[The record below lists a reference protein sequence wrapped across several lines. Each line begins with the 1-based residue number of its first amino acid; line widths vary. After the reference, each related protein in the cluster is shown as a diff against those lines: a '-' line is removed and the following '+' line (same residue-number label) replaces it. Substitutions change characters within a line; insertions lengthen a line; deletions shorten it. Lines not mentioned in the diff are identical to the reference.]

1 MEFRILGPLEIADD
15 GHVLALGSGR
25 QLALVALLLVQR
37 NTVVPTDRIV
47 DDLWQGSPPPTAA
60 KIVRNSISLL
70 RKELGDRLVTRAP
83 GYLLRVEPGELDADR
98 LESAVED
105 GRPETLTEALALWRG
120 PPLSEVAYHDF
131 ARPEIERL
139 EELHLAATEARIDA
153 ELAKGQHARL
163 VPELETLVRA
173 HPLRERLREQLMLAL
188 YRSGRQADALEAY
201 QDARRTLDT
210 ELGLEPSK
218 RLQAL
223 ERKIL
228 NQDPT
233 LEVPTTPTQR
243 ARRRSGLLIAAGAVA
258 LLAAGLAAGA
268 IALTSGGEAKG
279 LARVARNSVGVID
292 PETNRIVAQI
302 PVGDSPTRLSV
313 SGNDVWVLNYG
324 DNSVSRIDAAKRVV
338 LRTVALPGPPSGIA
352 ADRHGAWADYLNS
365 TRTGFGGG
373 SAGAAFIDGRFNN
386 ITRTV
391 RLNRLFMG
399 SNAVAVGLGS
409 IWTADTG
416 FVTRIDPETG
426 KIRALI
432 PTGRAPEDGVAV
444 GEGAVWALAGVGV
457 MRIDPAR
464 NEVVATIPIAQT
476 LNGRGYTSTAI
487 AVGNGAVWVANWYSA
502 FSEYSLTRDIPTP
515 RAGTVSRIDPESNAV
530 IATITV
536 GRDPFGVAAGD
547 GAVWVTNRTAFTVSR
562 IDPRTN
568 EVVKTIRIGNRP
580 RAVAVGGGAVWVSV
594 A

>member
-1 MEFRILGPLEIADD
+1 M
-15 GHVLALGSGR
+15 V
-25 QLALVALLLVQR
+25 
-37 NTVVPTDRIV
+37 
-47 DDLWQGSPPPTAA
+47 
-60 KIVRNSISLL
+60 
-70 RKELGDRLVTRAP
+70 
-83 GYLLRVEPGELDADR
+83 
-98 LESAVED
+98 
-105 GRPETLTEALALWRG
+105 
-120 PPLSEVAYHDF
+120 
-131 ARPEIERL
+131 
-139 EELHLAATEARIDA
+139 
-153 ELAKGQHARL
+153 
-163 VPELETLVRA
+163 
-173 HPLRERLREQLMLAL
+173 AL
-188 YRSGRQADALEAY
+188 YRSGRQADALDAY
-201 QDARRTLDT
+201 QEARRTLDT
-210 ELGLEPSK
+210 ELGLEPGK
-218 RLQAL
+218 RLQEL
-223 ERKIL
+223 ERKVL

-233 LEVPTTPTQR
+233 LDLPSSTQR
-243 ARRRSGLLIAAGAVA
+243 ARRRNGVLIAAGAVA
-258 LLAAGLAAGA
+258 LLAGIAAGA
-268 IALTSGGEAKG
+268 IALTSGDATKS
-279 LARVARNSVGVID
+279 LARVARNSLGVID
-292 PETNRIVAQI
+292 PQTNRIFAQI
-302 PVGDSPTRLSV
+302 PVGDSPTRISV

-338 LRTVALPGPPSGIA
+338 LRTIALPGPPSGIA

-373 SAGAAFIDGRFNN
+373 SAGAAFVDGRFNN

-409 IWTADTG
+409 VWTADTG

-444 GEGAVWALAGVGV
+444 GEGGVWALAGVGV

-502 FSEYSLTRDIPTP
+502 FSEFSPTRHIPRP

-536 GRDPFGVAAGD
+536 GRDPFGVAVGD

-562 IDPRTN
+562 IDPETN
-568 EVVKTIRIGNRP
+568 EVVKTIQIGNRP

-594 A
+594 S